1 MMLSLCVV
9 AFAVEQNGNTYY
21 IDSVSGSDENDGT
34 SPETAWRTIDR
45 ANSVSYSG
53 NDKIL
58 FRCGETFDGMFV
70 ANGSGTED
78 APVTVSSYGEGE
90 RPVIR
95 AAGVFVMVIYN
106 VSNWV
111 VENMDFT
118 APDGYGML
126 ISAFSD
132 GLTENITVR
141 NCSFHD
147 ISPDRTD
154 TSSAALTINN
164 ERSGARIRGIHLDSL
179 SFNNVSW
186 AIHTNGVNAES
197 DKDIYVNP
205 EESYNYDYLFE
216 NIYIKN
222 AACAGI
228 VVAAVLN
235 CTVRNCRVLDSA
247 TVQSEAYA
255 PLWIRHS
262 KNVLI
267 EYCEIAGSTNPRD
280 GMAIDFDGWTVDS
293 TYRYIYSH
301 DNTRFIKNCV
311 FDADTHN
318 AGNEVYNCVSVNDKG
333 GMNYSAVS
341 LISKS
346 RPSFAR
352 MRDFSFHD
360 NVIIDGTPIF
370 WLCTAK
376 PQIENI
382 TFSGTGFMN
391 FIQRIFNLFY
401 KTKNFSYSKP
411 DDSELSGLINEI
423 TENLPES

>member
-1 MMLSLCVV
+1 MIFSLGCI
-9 AFAVEQNGNTYY
+9 AYAADGETYY
-21 IDSVSGSDENDGT
+21 VDSVSGNDENSGT

-45 ANSVSYSG
+45 ANSVSYSA

-58 FRCGETFDGMFV
+58 FKCGEIFDGMLV
-70 ANGSGTED
+70 ADGSGTKD

-95 AAGVFVMVIYN
+95 SSEAFVMVIYN

-111 VENMDFT
+111 VENIDFT
-118 APDGYGML
+118 APDAYGML
-126 ISAFSD
+126 ITAFS
-132 GLTENITVR
+132 GGSTENITVR

-147 ISPDRTD
+147 IALGRTD
-154 TSSAALTINN
+154 TNSAALVINN
-164 ERSGARIRGIHLDSL
+164 ERSDARVRGVHLDSL
-179 SFNNVSW
+179 SFNNVPW
-186 AIHTNGVNAES
+186 AIHTNGVNAEN
-197 DKDIYVNP
+197 DKDLYVSP
-205 EESYNYDYLFE
+205 EESYNSDYLFE

-222 AACAGI
+222 ASCAGI
-228 VVAAVLN
+228 VVSSVLG

-247 TVQSEAYA
+247 TEQGEAYA

-267 EYCEIAGSTNPRD
+267 EYCEIAGSTNKTD

-301 DNTRFIKNCV
+301 DNNRFIKNCV
-311 FDADTHN
+311 YDSDTHN
-318 AGNEVYNCVSVNDKG
+318 AGNEVYGCVSVNDG
-333 GMNYSAVS
+333 GRMNFSAVT
-341 LISKS
+341 LISMS
-346 RPSFAR
+346 RPSVAR

-360 NVIIDGTPIF
+360 NVIIDGKPIF

-382 TFSGTGFMN
+382 TFSSTGFMN

-401 KTKNFSYSKP
+401 KTVNFSYARP
-411 DDSELSGLINEI
+411 DDAEIEKMISEI
-423 TENLPES
+423 TENLPEG